1 MGNAAMNIKTS
12 PHAGIRGPADHSIR
26 DQILLAADEH
36 FSYYGYGKTTV
47 SDLAKAIGF
56 SKAYIYKFFDSKQA
70 IGEAICDK
78 CLSSLLDKV
87 HEALAK
93 GVSATDRLRILFTTI
108 AAGSTDLF
116 FSDRR
121 LYDIVIY
128 STEEKWPSSQAY
140 ERQVRA
146 LLENILREGRETGE
160 FERRTA
166 LEDQCRAI
174 FLAMEPFV
182 NPLLLQHK
190 LDDIP
195 AAIDDLIQLIL
206 RSLKA

>member
-1 MGNAAMNIKTS
+1 MNIKAS
-12 PHAGIRGPADHSIR
+12 PHAGPRGPADHSIR

-56 SKAYIYKFFDSKQA
+56 SKAYIYKFFESKQA
-70 IGEAICDK
+70 IGEAICHQ
-78 CLSSLLDKV
+78 CLNSLLDKV
-87 HEALAK
+87 REAL
-93 GVSATDRLRILFTTI
+93 VESATAAEGLRILFSTI

-128 STEEKWPSSQAY
+128 STGEKWPSSQEY
-140 ERQVRA
+140 ERQVRE
-146 LLENILREGRETGE
+146 LLKNILRQGRETGE
-160 FERRTA
+160 FEVRTP
-166 LEDQCRAI
+166 LDDQCRAI
-174 FLAMEPFV
+174 FLAMESFV

-190 LDDIP
+190 LDGIP

-206 RSLKA
+206 RSLATH

>member
-1 MGNAAMNIKTS
+1 MNIKAS
-12 PHAGIRGPADHSIR
+12 PHAGVRGPADHSIR

-70 IGEAICDK
+70 IGEAICHK

-87 HEALAK
+87 REAL
-93 GVSATDRLRILFTTI
+93 GEGSAAADGLRILFTTI

-128 STEEKWPSSQAY
+128 STGEKWPSSQEY
-140 ERQVRA
+140 ERQVRE
-146 LLENILREGRETGE
+146 LLKNILRQGRETGE
-160 FERRTA
+160 FETRTP
-166 LEDQCRAI
+166 LDDQCRSI
-174 FLAMEPFV
+174 FLAMESFV

-190 LDDIP
+190 LDGIP
-195 AAIDDLIQLIL
+195 AAIDDLIKLVL
-206 RSLKA
+206 RSLTP